1 MFHVR
6 HNVGSVTG
14 MEAAAGD
21 EPPGILFGVIGDE
34 LVDAV
39 GESDDFRSNVV
50 DEHGTVDA
58 GGVHVFE
65 EGFGITAKLGDFV
78 VVGALLLHEFK
89 RMRLEHFER
98 LDVDVAVGNH
108 SLAGLAALLGSV
120 KATSPPA
127 SP

>member
-6 HNVGSVTG
+6 HNVGGVTG

-21 EPPGILFGVIGDE
+21 ESPGIFLGVIGDE

-39 GESDDFRSNVV
+39 GESDDFWRDVV
-50 DEHGTVDA
+50 DEHGAIDA

-78 VVGALLLHEFK
+78 VVGALLLHEFE
-89 RMRLEHFER
+89 RMRLEHFKR
-98 LDVDVAVGNH
+98 LDVDVAVGDH
-108 SLAGLAALLGSV
+108 SLAGLRRSWAL
-120 KATSPPA
+120 
-127 SP
+127 